1 MRLDLANPNEAKI
14 GEGDGASPQQQPQCD
29 TVSGA

>member
-14 GEGDGASPQQQPQCD
+14 GEGDRTPPQQKPQRD